1 MKRTKLAAL
10 AAAVTAVALP
20 MTAAAGIVWNETGLL
35 GAGDSLATAQVVFNT
50 VFNPLDEIRGTLTS
64 TTPVGGG
71 PIYQVDLY
79 KIRIDDFA
87 NFSARTVSPTAF
99 DTALYLFDSAG
110 LGVYMND
117 DNGVDSLSELPA
129 GDPNGPA
136 SIGSYFLAIAFGG
149 YIANDASNLSLFL
162 AGGFSDVLAGDPGS
176 GPLSSWSPGFG
187 AGTESAYSYDIAL
200 TGATNV
206 PEPGSIALVLAGG
219 IGAWL
224 SRRPSRKSKVLSIAA
239 A

>member
-10 AAAVTAVALP
+10 TAAVTALAVP
-20 MTAAAGIVWNETGLL
+20 MTAAAGIVWNESGLL
-35 GAGDSLATAQVVFNT
+35 GAGDSLATAQVVLDT
-50 VFNPLDEIRGTLTS
+50 VLNPLDEIRGTLTS

-71 PIYQVDLY
+71 PIYQVDLF

-87 NFSARTVSPTAF
+87 AFSARTVSPTAF

-117 DNGVDSLSELPA
+117 DNGVDSLSELPV
-129 GDPNGPA
+129 GDPGGPTA
-136 SIGSYFLAIAFGG
+136 IGDYFLAIAFGG
-149 YIANDASNLSLFL
+149 YVANDASNLSVFL
-162 AGGFSDVLAGDPGS
+162 SGGFTDVLARDPTA
-176 GPLSSWSPGFG
+176 GPLSGWTPGF
-187 AGTESAYSYDIAL
+187 AAQTESAFGYDIVL
-200 TGATNV
+200 TGTTNV

-219 IGAWL
+219 IAAWL
-224 SRRPSRKSKVLSIAA
+224 SRRPSRKARGPSVAA